1 MVEWSFVHIHTDD
14 LLVFVLPF
22 VLSALAQWVAVFTLI
37 QTAWPL
43 KARGLPDDGVAETSA
58 MEVQMVALGTLY
70 PVEAEKY
77 DFNLSKLY

>member
-1 MVEWSFVHIHTDD
+1 MGCCVHSDTE
-14 LLVFVLPF
+14 
-22 VLSALAQWVAVFTLI
+22 
-37 QTAWPL
+37 TAWPL

-77 DFNLSKLY
+77 DFNPSKLY